1 MGCERRRGVLVWAFC
16 LINGRV
22 RRSGWGPGLR
32 GGAQELRL
40 AQVEFGMP
48 NRDLKEVVTRQDEC
62 WSLDFREE
70 IWAF

>member
-1 MGCERRRGVLVWAFC
+1 MEECGGADGDPGV
-16 LINGRV
+16 
-22 RRSGWGPGLR
+22 R
-32 GGAQELRL
+32 GGGQELRL

-70 IWAF
+70 IWV